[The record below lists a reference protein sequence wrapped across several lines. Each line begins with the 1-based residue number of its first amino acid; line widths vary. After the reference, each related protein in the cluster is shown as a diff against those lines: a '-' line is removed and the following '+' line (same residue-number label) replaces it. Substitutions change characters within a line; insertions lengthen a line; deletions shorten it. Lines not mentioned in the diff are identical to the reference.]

1 MANDNTLGAPTEG
14 LGQTVTF
21 TASGGVGVPQL
32 QIPDRGAVRMGTQGG
47 TPTSSGQARQV
58 QAAQP
63 DPTMAALMKLGGNL
77 LAPAVKREQ
86 DAQFMQGMQ
95 RAAQG
100 EAVKE
105 IVDEQPWFSKIF
117 GATSLVD
124 GARVYT
130 ASAKAAAIATDLDTR
145 MTDIAK
151 MPGDVFANHINDTLN
166 KATSGDPVT
175 DGLVRQQFVSQ
186 MDDVMKR
193 QARAHFTYQQSQ
205 FVETNRA
212 FIGTKFAGLVAAEAA
227 ERNGMEQVGKD
238 GSIKVVAAQDGDAMV
253 AAVRAI
259 EAMDTPEGMDPKVH
273 NKVLTAEIVQSINN
287 GSFAVYNM
295 LEDSKMMERFE
306 PEQAS
311 AIRAAVN
318 AKRSQ
323 VRAEMPVEF
332 ASVINSAQRATDI
345 AGNTPEVI
353 LAEVDKINKAY
364 TKITG
369 DKKPYVSAQG
379 ASSLLQALHR
389 TQQQELEDARR
400 GIRAANSEV
409 DKKAK
414 EAETINR
421 VVERLS
427 GGAPVNDAKAEEKQ
441 AAWSRLE
448 LDNPDK
454 ANRVRVLNFATEMDP
469 DRRDALRNAVH
480 YAKMTG
486 NEMHMFAAYTRYYA
500 PLAANG
506 GDSGLTAAAAYAG
519 DHAGTMQ
526 RYHAHM
532 QGKQN
537 PTQMDR
543 DFAYQA
549 AIQEPPKEPTKKEEA
564 IAKHYAQGW
573 AGNLY
578 DASAFWNDDVPV
590 KNPKQLAARLA
601 PHVVQGVDTDKAVK
615 AALSNNRDIYVAGGY
630 DWRRGTGQTDL
641 NAFYERAHKE
651 RDKLTPADKLEAHT
665 VDAAHRNRAFAMA
678 VEETAKKFGLGEVTQ
693 VFQVGNANDG
703 TPQFGLLGSTP
714 LGDTVSAYMT
724 ARDVETLWKTR
735 DERSRAKKRFGP
747 ELTGVMAPVP
757 DDRPGNHASPEEWAA
772 YRKREAAKKSK

>member
-1 MANDNTLGAPTEG
+1 MANNNTLGAPTEG

-47 TPTSSGQARQV
+47 APTSSGQARQV

-124 GARVYT
+124 GARTYT
-130 ASAKAAAIATDLDTR
+130 AASKAASIATDLDSR
-145 MTDIAK
+145 MPEIAK
-151 MPGDVFANHINDTLN
+151 MPGQQFAGYINDLLD
-166 KATSGDPVT
+166 KSATGDGAT
-175 DGLVRQQFVSQ
+175 DAIVRQQFMSQ
-186 MDDVMKR
+186 MPDVMKR
-193 QARAHFTYQQSQ
+193 QARSHFLYQQEQ
-205 FVETNRA
+205 MIEANRA
-212 FIGTKFAGLVAAEAA
+212 YVGTALAGVTAADAI
-227 ERNGMEQVGKD
+227 ERNGQERVGED
-238 GSIKVVAAQDGDAMV
+238 GSIKRVAADAGDSMV
-253 AAVRAI
+253 AQVKAL
-259 EAMDTPEGMDPKVH
+259 EAMATPEGMDPKVH

-318 AKRSQ
+318 ARRSQ
-323 VRAEMPVEF
+323 VRADMPVEF

-389 TQQQELEDARR
+389 TQQQELEEARR
-400 GIRAANSEV
+400 GMRSATTVA
-409 DKKAK
+409 DK
-414 EAETINR
+414 E
-421 VVERLS
+421 
-427 GGAPVNDAKAEEKQ
+427 AKAEEKVNNVLGRLKGGSPVNDATAEEVR

-448 LDNPDK
+448 LKDPAE
-454 ANRVRVLNFATEMDP
+454 ANRVRVLNFATQMDP
-469 DRRDALRNAVH
+469 ERRDGMRNAINN
-480 YAKMTG
+480 AKMTG
-486 NEMHMFAAYTRYYA
+486 SELHMFEAYTRFYA

-506 GDSGLTAAAAYAG
+506 GDAGLTAAAAYAG

-526 RYHAHM
+526 RYHERM
-532 QGKQN
+532 RGLKN

-543 DFAYQA
+543 DFAYQV
-549 AIQEPPKEPTKKEEA
+549 AIQEPLKEPSKKEEA

-573 AGNLY
+573 VGNLY
-578 DASAFWNDDVPV
+578 DAAAFWNDDVPV

-615 AALSNNRDIYVAGGY
+615 AALSNNKDIYVAGGY
-630 DWRRGTGQTDL
+630 DWRRGAGQTDL

-665 VDAAHRNRAFAMA
+665 VDTAHRNRAFAMA

-703 TPQFGLLGSTP
+703 TPQFGLLGASP
-714 LGDTVSAYMT
+714 LGDVVSAYMT
-724 ARDVETLWKTR
+724 ARDVEQYWANRDKTKAKEVPMADPR
-735 DERSRAKKRFGP
+735 NVGKSALDLANERF
-747 ELTGVMAPVP
+747 
-757 DDRPGNHASPEEWAA
+757 
-772 YRKREAAKKSK
+772 RKEQTK